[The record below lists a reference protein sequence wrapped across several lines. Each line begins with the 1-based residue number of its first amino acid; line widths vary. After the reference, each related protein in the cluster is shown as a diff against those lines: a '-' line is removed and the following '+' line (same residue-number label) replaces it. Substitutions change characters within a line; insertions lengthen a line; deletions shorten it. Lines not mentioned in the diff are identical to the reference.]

1 MKDANILNRNLELQI
16 PEICVIRTNA
26 VIRTI

>member
-1 MKDANILNRNLELQI
+1 MKDANILSHNLEL
-16 PEICVIRTNA
+16 PLSEIYVIRTNA